1 MVMRGQRKQLG
12 AEAEQ
17 LAAAQLEESGCRIL
31 ARNWRC
37 RTGELDIVAESEGR
51 IVFVEVRSRRLTGSY
66 GTPQESVTFHKQR
79 QVRETAQR
87 FLAAH
92 RMLDTPVRFDVM
104 AVLFTLDKQL
114 VRIDHLRGAF

>member
-1 MVMRGQRKQLG
+1 MKDQRKQLG

-17 LAAAQLEESGCRIL
+17 LAAAQLEEAGCRII

-37 RTGELDIVAESEGR
+37 RSGELDLVVESEGR
-51 IVFVEVRSRRLTGSY
+51 IVFVEVRSRRSTGSY

-87 FLAAH
+87 FLAAN
-92 RMLDTPVRFDVM
+92 RMLEVPVRFDVM